1 MTGMKRKAK
10 SVALLALP
18 AAWLVPTATVQ
29 AQTGGEI
36 VQPLPAAGSEE
47 LNIAL
52 RRLAANARDTSAL
65 LDAGEA
71 ALKLGDIEAAMG
83 FFGRAEA
90 LTPNDPR
97 VLMGKGAAFTRSRR
111 PIEALRLFAEAQRLG
126 VPDSQMAGE
135 RGLAFD
141 LVGDS
146 ASAQQLYRAG
156 LARGADSELTRRL
169 AVSQAIAGDAKGFE
183 ATLLPLLQAGDLSAF
198 RTRAF
203 GLAILGK
210 MDDAVKIVEARM
222 PAEMVGRV
230 VPYLRYMPRLTKA
243 QQAAAANL
251 GYFPRAGSIG
261 TDDPGI
267 ANYARSSQPGGTA
280 AAQLG
285 RASGG
290 ELPAVTAATGHI
302 ASGATAAPVRQP
314 VPTAPKDAVAPPRS
328 SEREIRPSGTIR
340 QQEIRADL
348 ARRQRDEAS
357 AERQL
362 RQNSLVGQTAP
373 AARAASSA
381 SAPGATA
388 PGAAFV
394 GSTTAAPSSQASSQ
408 GSVVG
413 VIDRPVIGPATSSQQ
428 SVPGVIDG
436 AVAARTPQQ
445 ITSLQ
450 AVPPRQTQAVPSA
463 SSTLAINSE
472 LPAATS
478 PVVSVTRAVGASD
491 TALTGANS
499 QTVAQPSGAT
509 IPAVSAPVV
518 QAPAVST
525 AQAGSTT
532 PQGPQVQATPP
543 SVADAF
549 SGFDLTTAATA
560 SSTPGAVD
568 ITRIEIP
575 REVEKEESP
584 PPPKPVAKAEPKP
597 KPKPEPPKAQHP
609 SRHWVQVATGRDRNA
624 LKFDWR
630 RISRSVEGKLDKKGP
645 FVTRW
650 VEANRLLAGPYD
662 SADEA
667 KKVVK
672 ELKALNVDSFL
683 FTSAAGEAIEPLK

>member
-18 AAWLVPTATVQ
+18 AAWLVPTAMVQ
-29 AQTGGEI
+29 AQVSGEI

-52 RRLAANARDTSAL
+52 RRLATNARDVGAL

-71 ALKLGDIEAAMG
+71 ALKLGDIEAAIG

-90 LTPNDPR
+90 LSPNNPR
-97 VLMGKGAAFTRSRR
+97 VFMGKGAAFTRSRR

-126 VPDSQMAGE
+126 VPDSQMAAE

-169 AVSQAIAGDAKGFE
+169 AISQAIAGDDKGFE
-183 ATLLPLLQAGDLSAF
+183 ATLLPSLQAGDLSAF

-210 MDDAVKIVEARM
+210 VDDAIEIAEARM
-222 PAEMVGRV
+222 PAEMVGRIT
-230 VPYLRYMPRLTKA
+230 PYLRYMPRLTNA

-261 TDDPGI
+261 TDEPGI
-267 ANYARSSQPGGTA
+267 ANYAKSRAEATPLAQANA
-280 AAQLG
+280 AAS
-285 RASGG
+285 AG
-290 ELPAVTAATGHI
+290 ELPPVTGAPGGAALAPVPATRTQPAV
-302 ASGATAAPVRQP
+302 AAPK
-314 VPTAPKDAVAPPRS
+314 AAEPPR
-328 SEREIRPSGTIR
+328 RAARNDDRPSGTIR
-340 QQEIRADL
+340 QQEIRAEL
-348 ARRQRDEAS
+348 ARRQPERVAVSRQPQPTTTTGQIASPSAAS
-357 AERQL
+357 A
-362 RQNSLVGQTAP
+362 A
-373 AARAASSA
+373 
-381 SAPGATA
+381 
-388 PGAAFV
+388 
-394 GSTTAAPSSQASSQ
+394 AAPQQ
-408 GSVVG
+408 SVVG
-413 VIDRPVIGPATSSQQ
+413 VIDRPVVGPAVQPIPGVVGVIDRPVTGPAATARQG
-428 SVPGVIDG
+428 VPGVIDRPAG
-436 AVAARTPQQ
+436 AAVATATTASPPAASPPDTAPRQQQVLTLTPSPTPAPTSGQQ
-445 ITSLQ
+445 PAGSVATPSAAPTATAPSTATPPVAIVTPPVAQ
-450 AVPPRQTQAVPSA
+450 AASTPVPPA
-463 SSTLAINSE
+463 SQ
-472 LPAATS
+472 PA
-478 PVVSVTRAVGASD
+478 
-491 TALTGANS
+491 
-499 QTVAQPSGAT
+499 
-509 IPAVSAPVV
+509 
-518 QAPAVST
+518 
-525 AQAGSTT
+525 
-532 PQGPQVQATPP
+532 PQVQPTPP

-549 SGFDLTTAATA
+549 SGFDLTTTPSATNA
-560 SSTPGAVD
+560 PGAVD
-568 ITRIEIP
+568 ITRIVIP
-575 REVEKEESP
+575 REFEKE
-584 PPPKPVAKAEPKP
+584 PPKPVAKAEPKP

-630 RISRSVEGKLDKKGP
+630 RISRSAEGKLDKKGP

-667 KKVVK
+667 RKIIK
-672 ELKALNVDSFL
+672 ELKDLKVDSFL

>member
-18 AAWLVPTATVQ
+18 AAWLVPTVTVQ
-29 AQTGGEI
+29 AQTSGEI

-52 RRLAANARDTSAL
+52 RRLATNARDISAL

-90 LTPNDPR
+90 LAPNNPR
-97 VLMGKGAAFTRSRR
+97 VFMGKGAAFTRSRR

-126 VPDSQMAGE
+126 VPDSQMAAE

-146 ASAQQLYRAG
+146 ASAQQLYRVG

-169 AVSQAIAGDAKGFE
+169 AVSQAIAGDDKGFE

-210 MDDAVKIVEARM
+210 VDDAIAIAEARM
-222 PAEMVGRV
+222 PREMVGRIT
-230 VPYLRYMPRLTKA
+230 PYLRYMPRLTNA

-261 TDDPGI
+261 TDDPAI
-267 ANYARSSQPGGTA
+267 ANYVKSAGA
-280 AAQLG
+280 APQVAQASP
-285 RASGG
+285 RAPGG
-290 ELPAVTAATGHI
+290 ELPPVTAKPGVAVP
-302 ASGATAAPVRQP
+302 APVSAGSVQS
-314 VPTAPKDAVAPPRS
+314 VAPASTVAPASKAVEPPRRAARG
-328 SEREIRPSGTIR
+328 EDRPAGTVR
-340 QQEIRADL
+340 QQEIRADMP
-348 ARRQRDEAS
+348 RRQR
-357 AERQL
+357 ERL
-362 RQNSLVGQTAP
+362 AVSRQPQPNVTVGQIAQSP
-373 AARAASSA
+373 AA
-381 SAPGATA
+381 GAVAT
-388 PGAAFV
+388 PQ
-394 GSTTAAPSSQASSQ
+394 SSQQQSIVGVIDRPVVGPAVQ
-408 GSVVG
+408 PAQNVVG
-413 VIDRPVIGPATSSQQ
+413 VIDRPVTGPASPPQQ
-428 SVPGVIDG
+428 SVPGVIDRPAVVAVQLPVASPPATAPRQEPVLTLTPSATPG
-436 AVAARTPQQ
+436 PQGGQQSAGAIATPSSVPTAAAPSPAPSAVA
-445 ITSLQ
+445 
-450 AVPPRQTQAVPSA
+450 
-463 SSTLAINSE
+463 
-472 LPAATS
+472 
-478 PVVSVTRAVGASD
+478 VTA
-491 TALTGANS
+491 
-499 QTVAQPSGAT
+499 P
-509 IPAVSAPVV
+509 PVV
-518 QAPAVST
+518 QTSQST
-525 AQAGSTT
+525 ASSVPPASQPA
-532 PQGPQVQATPP
+532 PQVQPTPP

-549 SGFDLTTAATA
+549 SGFDLTTASPPANA
-560 SSTPGAVD
+560 PGAVD
-568 ITRIEIP
+568 ITRIVIP
-575 REVEKEESP
+575 REVEKEEP
-584 PPPKPVAKAEPKP
+584 PVPPKPVAKAEPKP

-630 RISRSVEGKLDKKGP
+630 RISRSAEGKLDKKGP

-667 KKVVK
+667 RKIIK

>member
-29 AQTGGEI
+29 AQVSGEI

-52 RRLAANARDTSAL
+52 RRLATNARDVGAL

-71 ALKLGDIEAAMG
+71 ALKLGDIEAAIG

-90 LTPNDPR
+90 LSPNNPR
-97 VLMGKGAAFTRSRR
+97 VFMGKGAAFTHSRR

-126 VPDSQMAGE
+126 VPDSQMAAE

-169 AVSQAIAGDAKGFE
+169 AISQAIAGDAKGFE

-210 MDDAVKIVEARM
+210 MDEANKIVEARM
-222 PAEMVGRV
+222 PPEMVGRII
-230 VPYLRYMPRLTKA
+230 PYLRYMPRLTNA

-261 TDDPGI
+261 TDEPGI
-267 ANYARSSQPGGTA
+267 ANYAKSRAVATPLAQANATA
-280 AAQLG
+280 
-285 RASGG
+285 STG
-290 ELPAVTAATGHI
+290 ELPPVA
-302 ASGATAAPVRQP
+302 AAPGGAALAP
-314 VPTAPKDAVAPPRS
+314 VPATRTQPAVAEPKAAEPPR
-328 SEREIRPSGTIR
+328 RAARNDDRASGTIR

-348 ARRQRDEAS
+348 ARRHP
-357 AERQL
+357 ERVAVS
-362 RQNSLVGQTAP
+362 RQPQ
-373 AARAASSA
+373 
-381 SAPGATA
+381 
-388 PGAAFV
+388 
-394 GSTTAAPSSQASSQ
+394 Q
-408 GSVVG
+408 SVVG
-413 VIDRPVIGPATSSQQ
+413 VIDRPVVGPAVQPTQNVVGVIDRPVTGPAVTARQ
-428 SVPGVIDG
+428 GVPGVIDRPAT
-436 AVAARTPQQ
+436 AVAATAPPA
-445 ITSLQ
+445 SP
-450 AVPPRQTQAVPSA
+450 AVTTPRQQQVLTLTPSPTPAPTSGQQPAGSVATPSAAPTATAPSTATPSVTQAVSTPVPPA
-463 SSTLAINSE
+463 SQ
-472 LPAATS
+472 PA
-478 PVVSVTRAVGASD
+478 
-491 TALTGANS
+491 
-499 QTVAQPSGAT
+499 
-509 IPAVSAPVV
+509 
-518 QAPAVST
+518 
-525 AQAGSTT
+525 
-532 PQGPQVQATPP
+532 PQVQPTPS

-549 SGFDLTTAATA
+549 SGFDLTATPPPTNA
-560 SSTPGAVD
+560 PGAVD
-568 ITRIEIP
+568 ITRIVIP
-575 REVEKEESP
+575 REFEKE
-584 PPPKPVAKAEPKP
+584 PPKPVAKAEPKP

-630 RISRSVEGKLDKKGP
+630 RISRSAEGKLDKKGP

-667 KKVVK
+667 RKIIK
-672 ELKALNVDSFL
+672 ELKDLKVDSFL

>member
-29 AQTGGEI
+29 AQVSGEI

-52 RRLAANARDTSAL
+52 RRLATNARDVGAL

-71 ALKLGDIEAAMG
+71 ALKLGDIEAAIG

-90 LTPNDPR
+90 LSPNNPR
-97 VLMGKGAAFTRSRR
+97 VFMGKGAAFTRSRR

-126 VPDSQMAGE
+126 VPDGQMAAE

-169 AVSQAIAGDAKGFE
+169 AISQAIAGDDKGFE
-183 ATLLPLLQAGDLSAF
+183 ATLLPSLQAGDLSAF

-210 MDDAVKIVEARM
+210 VDDAIEIAEARM
-222 PAEMVGRV
+222 PAEMVGRIT
-230 VPYLRYMPRLTKA
+230 PYLRYMPRLTNA

-261 TDDPGI
+261 TDEPGI
-267 ANYARSSQPGGTA
+267 ANYAKTRAGATPLAQANA
-280 AAQLG
+280 AAS
-285 RASGG
+285 AG
-290 ELPAVTAATGHI
+290 ELPPVAGAPGGAALAPVPATRTQPAV
-302 ASGATAAPVRQP
+302 AAPK
-314 VPTAPKDAVAPPRS
+314 AAEPPRRAARND
-328 SEREIRPSGTIR
+328 ERPSGTIR
-340 QQEIRADL
+340 QQEIRTDM
-348 ARRQRDEAS
+348 ARRGRERVAVSRQPQANTTTGQIASPSAAS
-357 AERQL
+357 A
-362 RQNSLVGQTAP
+362 A
-373 AARAASSA
+373 
-381 SAPGATA
+381 
-388 PGAAFV
+388 
-394 GSTTAAPSSQASSQ
+394 AAPRQ
-408 GSVVG
+408 SVVG
-413 VIDRPVIGPATSSQQ
+413 VIDRPVVGPAVQPTPGVVGVIDRPVTGPAATARQG
-428 SVPGVIDG
+428 VPGVIDRPAAA
-436 AVAARTPQQ
+436 AVATATTASPPAASPPDTAPRQQQVLTLTPSPTLAPTSGQQ
-445 ITSLQ
+445 PAGSVATPSAAPTATAPSTATAAATVTPPVAQ
-450 AVPPRQTQAVPSA
+450 TASASGSPVPPA
-463 SSTLAINSE
+463 SQ
-472 LPAATS
+472 PA
-478 PVVSVTRAVGASD
+478 
-491 TALTGANS
+491 
-499 QTVAQPSGAT
+499 
-509 IPAVSAPVV
+509 
-518 QAPAVST
+518 
-525 AQAGSTT
+525 
-532 PQGPQVQATPP
+532 PQVQPTPS

-549 SGFDLTTAATA
+549 SGFDLTATPPPTNA
-560 SSTPGAVD
+560 PGAVD
-568 ITRIEIP
+568 ITRIVIP
-575 REVEKEESP
+575 REFEKEP
-584 PPPKPVAKAEPKP
+584 PTPPKPVAKAEPKP

-630 RISRSVEGKLDKKGP
+630 RISRSAEGKLDKKGP

-667 KKVVK
+667 RKIIK